1 MERFLLAAAFL
12 LFAPS
17 LAGAENIDNK
27 DDASF
32 VGQGRLF
39 RFDYSN
45 DYFTGTDRYYTQGI
59 GATYFDPALHASPV
73 MSVLAS
79 LSGEKSYGLVLRQSG
94 FTPASVSHKQTIIG
108 ERPFACYLFLGHI
121 LVSRDADR
129 RLTLT
134 TELDT
139 GVIGPP
145 AGGEWE
151 QVGIHQATDNNVPL
165 GWGNQ
170 IRTDVVLDYY
180 ARLDKVLASARAA
193 DIGVFGDATAG
204 TLYDNA
210 SMGVIGR
217 LGAIDER
224 KHRFFLF
231 ADAEQ
236 KAVGYDATLQ
246 GGLTD
251 RRSPYTLT
259 TPQIRRRV
267 SHEDVGVT
275 LDRGSYALEAKR
287 TYLGSEFANQFSHE
301 WVEITFI
308 KRF

>member
-1 MERFLLAAAFL
+1 LNRFLLAAAFL
-12 LFAPS
+12 LLAPA
-17 LAGAENIDNK
+17 LTRAENVDNK
-27 DDASF
+27 DDSSF

-39 RFDYSN
+39 RFDYAN

-59 GATYFDPALHASPV
+59 GMTYFDPVLRASPL
-73 MSVLAS
+73 MRVLVA
-79 LSGEKSYGLVLRQSG
+79 LPGEKSYGLVLRQSG
-94 FTPASVSHKQTIIG
+94 FTPTNLGHKQTIIG
-108 ERPFACYLFLGHI
+108 DRPFACYLFLGHI
-121 LVSRDADR
+121 LVSRDPEH

-134 TELDT
+134 AELDT
-139 GVIGPP
+139 GVIGPA

-180 ARLDKVLASARAA
+180 ARLDKTLAAVRWA
-193 DIGVFGDATAG
+193 DIGVLGDATAG

-210 SMGVIGR
+210 SIGVVGR
-217 LGAIDER
+217 LGAIDSG
-224 KHRFFLF
+224 KNRFFLLLV
-231 ADAEQ
+231 AEQ

-251 RRSPYTLT
+251 RQSPYTLT

-267 SHEDVGVT
+267 SREDVGVT

-287 TYLGSEFANQFSHE
+287 TYLSSEFTNQFSHE
-301 WVEITFI
+301 WVEISFI